1 MNWWEDESWRFKLS
15 LWVARHLLLPQGG
28 LMSPHQARNSQQ
40 KIWMS
45 MHTTELADS
54 SELTVFWKSFTPRS
68 TAMTPLTSARR
79 SGWTRQVN
87 FFTNFTTDQYFYLW
101 TTHLLSLILVR
112 KTFVIFSITWFQSKI
127 LKFHSHVF
135 SVPSL
140 SLLILSASS
149 VGGVSVTNWAH
160 SIGQFTPAV
169 LIPTIIGLIVLQ

>member
-1 MNWWEDESWRFKLS
+1 MNQFEFGKIKKI
-15 LWVARHLLLPQGG
+15 PQRG

-40 KIWMS
+40 KIRIS
-45 MHTTELADS
+45 MHTTKLSDS

-68 TAMTPLTSARR
+68 TAMTPLTSARHF
-79 SGWTRQVN
+79 GWTRQVS
-87 FFTNFTTDQYFYLW
+87 FFTNYTTDQYFYLW

-112 KTFVIFSITWFQSKI
+112 KTLVISSKITWFQSKI

-149 VGGVSVTNWAH
+149 VGGVSITNWAH